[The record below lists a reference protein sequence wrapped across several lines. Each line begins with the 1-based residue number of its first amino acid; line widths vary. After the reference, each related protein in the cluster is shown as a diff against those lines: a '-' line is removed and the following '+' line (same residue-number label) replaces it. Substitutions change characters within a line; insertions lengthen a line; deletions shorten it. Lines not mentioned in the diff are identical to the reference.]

1 MSAQTAMTR
10 RKPRRTGRYLAA
22 NFMLAVIGAEG
33 GFALA
38 FGLVAQPWSDWTSP
52 STAVTALSRVT
63 AMAGTYLALVTLV
76 LASRIPWLEREI
88 GQDRLISW
96 HRKLAPYSLY
106 LISAHVLLVTV
117 GYSLMA
123 KTNAWNQFWQLVL
136 QTEWMLPALAGLILM
151 VVVGVTSYRRARQR
165 MTYET
170 WWLIHMY
177 SYIGIAISFAHQI
190 ESGAM
195 FINNDKMKIAWCV
208 FYASVFGA
216 ILIFRW
222 IIPFVR
228 SRRHDLRVE
237 KVVRETRNTISVVV
251 RGRDVSEL
259 NAKGGQFF
267 GWRFLDGKHWWES
280 HPYSLSAS
288 PRNDRLRVTI
298 KDLGDASEG
307 VARLKPGTR
316 VMIEGPYGTFT
327 ADKAYS
333 DYAVLIAGGV
343 GITPIRALLE
353 EIPRNVK
360 VDVIWRAS
368 TENDLPLRRE
378 IEALAE
384 WRGATIH
391 WMVGSRHQFPLT
403 PKKIIEA
410 VPHIDIADV
419 FLCGPDGMVNEARK
433 SLLRV
438 GVHPDHLHDE
448 AFAY

>member
-1 MSAQTAMTR
+1 MSAQTAVTR

-33 GFALA
+33 GFAIA
-38 FGLVAQPWSDWTSP
+38 FGLMPLLEPTSI
-52 STAVTALSRVT
+52 SSGSAITDAAIALSRVT
-63 AMAGTYLALVTLV
+63 AMAGTYLALVTLL
-76 LASRIPWLEREI
+76 LAARIPWLEREI

-106 LISAHVLLVTV
+106 LIGAHVILVIY
-117 GYSLMA
+117 GYSGLA
-123 KTNAWNQFWQLVL
+123 DSNVWNQYWQFVL
-136 QTEWMLPALAGLILM
+136 RTPWMLPALAGLVLM
-151 VVVGVTSYRRARQR
+151 VVVGVTSYKRARQR

-177 SYIGIAISFAHQI
+177 SYIGIAIAFMHQI
-190 ESGAM
+190 DSGVM
-195 FINNDKMKIAWCV
+195 FLNNDKMKNAWIV

-216 ILIFRW
+216 ILVFRW

-307 VARLKPGTR
+307 VARLKPGK
-316 VMIEGPYGTFT
+316 IG
-327 ADKAYS
+327 
-333 DYAVLIAGGV
+333 
-343 GITPIRALLE
+343 RAH
-353 EIPRNVK
+353 V
-360 VDVIWRAS
+360 
-368 TENDLPLRRE
+368 
-378 IEALAE
+378 
-384 WRGATIH
+384 
-391 WMVGSRHQFPLT
+391 
-403 PKKIIEA
+403 
-410 VPHIDIADV
+410 
-419 FLCGPDGMVNEARK
+419 
-433 SLLRV
+433 
-438 GVHPDHLHDE
+438 
-448 AFAY
+448 